1 MWNDFD
7 KVYKVVDGK
16 NIRFQAVCK
25 HCKAIYS
32 SLSSNGTGHVQRHRE
47 KCEVRNAKSCE
58 SRMSQTMI
66 QFNPDGSVRHWEYN
80 VEVAHT
86 QLCRLIA
93 RLELPI
99 YLGETDAFE
108 EYIKIAHNTMS
119 NSMSRQI
126 TRDLVK
132 YYGDCHAK
140 LVEALGSGVSSVAL
154 TSNIWSENA
163 KEDCLS
169 VVAHFVNSDW

>member
-1 MWNDFD
+1 MFVSNL
-7 KVYKVVDGK
+7 DG
-16 NIRFQAVCK
+16 RVC
-25 HCKAIYS
+25 
-32 SLSSNGTGHVQRHRE
+32 
-47 KCEVRNAKSCE
+47 
-58 SRMSQTMI
+58 
-66 QFNPDGSVRHWEYN
+66 HWEYN
-80 VEVAHT
+80 ADVART
-86 QLCRLIA
+86 QLCHLIA

-108 EYIKIAHNTMS
+108 EYNKIAHNTMS

-126 TRDLVK
+126 TTRDLVK

-154 TSNIWSENA
+154 TSNIWSENV